1 MMSLFFIPYFF
12 PLHYSP
18 FAFKEPARKRKIRG
32 EQNKK
37 IPNAKA
43 FGILSLRDEID
54 TLSIH
59 RRHATIML
67 DCGNKITA

>member
-43 FGILSLRDEID
+43 FGILVRMKGLEPPRYRY
-54 TLSIH
+54 H
-59 RRHATIML
+59 
-67 DCGNKITA
+67 